1 MIKQCKA
8 YDYSRLPQGKL
19 PGPGT
24 EWFVSTKY
32 DGHYVQICINLF
44 TEQVTMYTS
53 GGKPFVNVPMANELL
68 KAFNDKSAKKLFGNN
83 VTLEGE
89 YLGQAMGKLG
99 DRGEA
104 AVITTMRKEYER
116 GIDSHRPNDKLMIF
130 DFVDTKAQFHE
141 RARWLSVLAELLCAT
156 EARCVGVVQNMIT
169 TEPFKIAQELMAD
182 GWEGVIAKSP
192 YHTYIPGKRVANAF
206 KIKERKSKDLVC
218 VDATEG
224 LGKYEGKIG
233 ALVLEDEHGK
243 TYQVGSGLSD
253 EVRNM
258 DKEDLYGKV
267 VTISYERYTDTFI
280 QPVIIAIGD

>member
-1 MIKQCKA
+1 MVKQCKA
-8 YDYSRLPQGKL
+8 YDYSKLPQGKL

-32 DGHYVQICINLF
+32 DGHYVQVHIDIVKQ
-44 TEQVTMYTS
+44 EVVMYTS

-68 KAFNDKSAKKLFGNN
+68 RALSVEAVFGPSII
-83 VTLEGE
+83 LEGE
-89 YLGQAMGKLG
+89 YLGLSAGKLG

-116 GIDSHRPNDKLMIF
+116 GIGSHRPNDKLMIF
-130 DFVDTKAQFHE
+130 DVVTTKAQFHE
-141 RARWLSVLAELLCAT
+141 RVRFLRALAELLCLA
-156 EARCVGVVQNMIT
+156 EANCVGVVQNMLT

-192 YHTYIPGKRVANAF
+192 YHSYIPGKRVTNAF

-218 VDATEG
+218 IDVTEG

-233 ALVLEDEHGK
+233 ALVLEDEQGK